1 LNKIRRNEVNNL
13 ITQLE
18 EVKEH
23 IEQVASDEQDYMDG
37 MPENLQESEKYTK
50 AEEAVSYLEEAAGSI
65 EDAIERLGSAIE

>member
-50 AEEAVSYLEEAAGSI
+50 AEEAVSYLEEAAESI